1 MKKTKVLAV
10 GLALSLA
17 LVGCG
22 AGGKTGSRTS
32 DKPYMSID
40 GKEVSKKEFYQNY
53 DLYAQ
58 VFALQQQ
65 LNVQIV
71 SIFQRDYIV
80 RRDLEK
86 NNIKITDEE
95 YKKAIDAAVN
105 RIGSK
110 EAYDDYLDFMNTTK
124 EVFEQ
129 NIKSNLENEKH
140 NEWFVKNHPVKD
152 EDLKKVYEANK
163 DELDWVDTKHILVK
177 TKEEADEVYKKLKAG
192 EDFKKLSDKYSTD
205 KTAKSN
211 DGRLGKLNSSELD
224 SNYAQ
229 AAAKLKKGEF
239 SQPVKSQFGY
249 HIIYLNDKAVGLE
262 DHKEELKNSA
272 LTNSYESYI
281 SAEAKKLE
289 IKFYDKEGKEIKP
302 EDENNSQGE
311 NEPQIEEESQEK

>member
-17 LVGCG
+17 LAGCG
-22 AGGKTGSRTS
+22 AGGKTESRTS

-65 LNVQIV
+65 LNSQIV

-80 RRDLEK
+80 KRDLEK

-95 YKKAIDAAVN
+95 FKKAIDEAVN

-110 EAYDDYLDFMNTTK
+110 EAYEDYLDFMNTTK

-140 NEWFVKNHPVKD
+140 NEWFAKKHSVKD
-152 EDLKKVYEANK
+152 EELKKEYEAK
-163 DELDWVDTKHILVK
+163 KGELDWVDTKHILVK

-211 DGRLGKLNSSELD
+211 DGRLGKINSSRLD

-262 DHKEELKNSA
+262 AHREELKKSA
-272 LTNSYESYI
+272 LMSSYESYM
-281 SAEAKKLE
+281 SEEAKKLDV
-289 IKFYDKEGKEIKP
+289 KFYDKEGKEIKP
-302 EDENNSQGE
+302 ETENKPEIKEKTQG
-311 NEPQIEEESQEK
+311 K